1 MERRAGPGTMQGPPG
16 SCDGRWH
23 VRLRRLGP
31 HAYHGRR
38 GGRELGCAPGAEI
51 ELPEEIGAGLL
62 RDFPAGWVV
71 VEAARG
77 PAGER
82 VLSPFDPAR
91 AAGERQPP
99 APNSAAAPNE
109 PSRAHSDRP
118 LPEKPPVVHKG
129 GLGEA
134 PLGRRPRL
142 RPRVRR

>member
-1 MERRAGPGTMQGPPG
+1 MRLKLLAREARNLDIEGRAMRVLPGG
-16 SCDGRWH
+16 S
-23 VRLRRLGP
+23 
-31 HAYHGRR
+31 
-38 GGRELGCAPGAEI
+38 I
-51 ELPEEIGAGLL
+51 ELSEEVAAGLL
-62 RDFPAGWVV
+62 RDFPAEWERVSGPPAP
-71 VEAARG
+71 E

-82 VLSPFDPAR
+82 VLSPFDPAH